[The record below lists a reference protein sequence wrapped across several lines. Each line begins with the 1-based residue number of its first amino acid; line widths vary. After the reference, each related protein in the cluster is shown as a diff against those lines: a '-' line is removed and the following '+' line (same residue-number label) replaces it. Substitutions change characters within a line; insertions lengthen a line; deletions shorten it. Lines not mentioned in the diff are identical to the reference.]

1 MVRDVTGEK
10 PRRQIP
16 KLSQAKVGIWDCAPS
31 MRKVVGFAK
40 TYILKE
46 PCTGAVWRLDW
57 GRGMLEAK
65 MKAETY
71 CNSLGERS

>member
-40 TYILKE
+40 TYIFKGTMHWCCLE
-46 PCTGAVWRLDW
+46 TRLGAGDA
-57 GRGMLEAK
+57 RGKNE
-65 MKAETY
+65 
-71 CNSLGERS
+71 S